1 MIVESYHSRYL
12 MEFFQR
18 HDCWKY
24 CSSIFSVPPV
34 TSSGFQVSGQQLL
47 SFRLVISR
55 MTFSMDVGMKSAK
68 DEAMSVILLSAY
80 RVGPG
85 IIFITLQAD
94 SLPVIFSGVGC
105 YLTLPFLD
113 THASSVEADGTDV
126 ISSSMSLDLPDDE
139 DEYVS

>member
-1 MIVESYHSRYL
+1 
-12 MEFFQR
+12 
-18 HDCWKY
+18 
-24 CSSIFSVPPV
+24 
-34 TSSGFQVSGQQLL
+34 
-47 SFRLVISR
+47 
-55 MTFSMDVGMKSAK
+55 
-68 DEAMSVILLSAY
+68 MSVILLSAY

-105 YLTLPFLD
+105 HFTLPFLD

-126 ISSSMSLDLPDDE
+126 ISSSMSLDPPDDE